1 MTISCRLG
9 SILLVLV
16 GVLLARA
23 QAPVAEPLRT
33 APDRPIDIKH
43 IRLDLKVDLPK
54 QTVDAVATLDVTSQ
68 RETSTIELDAVDFEV
83 KKVTVGDEVLHFSHD
98 GKRLSID
105 LEPAWPANKSAKVKI
120 EYKIREPK
128 AGLHFFAPSATE
140 PDVALTVWSQGEPT
154 TNRHWIP
161 CIDEPVQR
169 QSTELIVTVAD
180 GFEVLSNGKLVAKT
194 NNKDKTT
201 TFHWKQDKPH
211 PSYLVT
217 LVVGQFDVVREEW
230 KDLPVLY
237 YVPKGRK
244 EEVARTFGRTREMLD
259 FFSKRFGIDYPWEKY
274 AQVVVEQFSS
284 GGMENT
290 SATTL
295 TERALHDARAILDSS
310 PDPLIAHELGHQWW
324 GDLVTCRDWS
334 HIWLNEGFASFC
346 EVIWAE
352 HNLGAEEGAYN
363 LVHKARSAMAGGKT
377 RPVIDRRYTSPTS
390 MFDARAY
397 PKGAWVL
404 HMVRR
409 RLGDDAFWKCIQRY
423 GSEHKFKS
431 VETAD
436 FRKTLELETG
446 RSMERFF
453 YDWTERPGHPV
464 LEVTSEYQAEAKQL
478 RIAIKQTQAGEA
490 FHFPLSIAVH
500 GATGAPAKVKPMI
513 TEKEHV
519 LFVPLATRPT
529 RIDLDAEQAVLGEIK
544 ETKSRELWQAQ
555 LTGADVAGRIRA
567 AEYFGKSKSPADRD
581 LLVKAFNEEKFWGVQ
596 TEIAAALAESGGD
609 VCRDRLIEGM
619 KQTNPKVRRACA
631 DHLAKFRRDA
641 KAKAALKAVLGK
653 GDASYFVESAAL
665 SAYAKLQPEDTVA
678 VMLPWLAKTSY
689 GDVLRR
695 AALEGLGE
703 SQDLAA
709 LDTLVTWTKR
719 GKPRIARMGA
729 LTALVKLSQT
739 ANPND
744 EQRTQIVKAVAACL
758 ENETSPV
765 RRAAANA
772 LRDLGRSASL
782 SLPALEA
789 LARHDADGRVRDF
802 SQKAIEAIRSNS
814 PVPVELTRLREELD
828 RLKKANDSLQERV
841 KQFEKLEKK

>member
-1 MTISCRLG
+1 MHARFR
-9 SILLVLV
+9 VLAV
-16 GVLLARA
+16 TVLCLTALARA

-33 APDRPIDIKH
+33 APDRPIDIQH
-43 IRLDLKVDLPK
+43 IRLDMRVDLPK
-54 QTVDAVATLDVTSQ
+54 QTIDAVATLDIKAL
-68 RETSTIELDAVDFEV
+68 REASAIELDAVDFEV
-83 KKVTVGDEVLHFSHD
+83 KKVSVGSDVLRHSHD
-98 GKRLSID
+98 GKRLAID
-105 LEPAWPANKSAKVKI
+105 LSPAWPADKTAKLKI
-120 EYKIREPK
+120 EYRIREPK
-128 AGLHFFAPSATE
+128 AGLHFFAPSEAE
-140 PDVALTVWSQGEPT
+140 PNVPLTVWSQGEPT

-169 QSTELIVTVAD
+169 QSTELLVTVAE
-180 GFEVLSNGKLVAKT
+180 GFEVLSNGKLVNRKD
-194 NNKDKTT
+194 NDDKTV

-217 LVVGQFDVVREEW
+217 LVVGKFDVVRDEW
-230 KDLPVLY
+230 KDMPVLY

-244 EEVARTFGRTREMLD
+244 EDVARTFGRTREMLD
-259 FFSKRFGIDYPWEKY
+259 FFSRRFGIDYPWEKY

-295 TERALHDARAILDSS
+295 TDRALHDARAFLDSS

-324 GDLVTCRDWS
+324 GDLITCRDWS
-334 HIWLNEGFASFC
+334 HLWLNEGFASFC

-363 LVHKARSAMAGGKT
+363 LVNKAHAAMAGGKT
-377 RPVIDRRYTSPTS
+377 RPVVDRRYSSPTS

-404 HMVRR
+404 HMLRR
-409 RLGDDAFWKCIQRY
+409 RVGDDPFWKSIQRY

-431 VETAD
+431 VETVD
-436 FRKTLELETG
+436 FRRTVEGVTG
-446 RSMERFF
+446 RDLERFF

-464 LEVTSEYQAEAKQL
+464 LEVSSEYQAEQKQL
-478 RIAIKQTQAGEA
+478 RIAVKQTQAGEA

-500 GATGAPAKVKPMI
+500 GSTGALAKVRPMI

-519 LFVPLATRPT
+519 LFVPLASRPT
-529 RIDLDAEQAVLGEIK
+529 RIDLDAEQAVLGELK

-555 LTGADVAGRIRA
+555 LTSADVAGRIRA
-567 AEYFGKSKSPADRD
+567 AEHFGKSKSPADRE
-581 LLVKAFNEEKFWGVQ
+581 LLVKALGEEKFWGVQ
-596 TEIAAALAESGGD
+596 SEIASALAESGGD
-609 VCRDRLIEGM
+609 ACRDALIDGL

-631 DHLAKFRRDA
+631 GQLGKFHHDT
-641 KAKAALKAVLGK
+641 KATAALKALLGK
-653 GDASYFVESAAL
+653 GDVSYFVESAAL
-665 SAYAKLQPEDTVA
+665 TSYAKLQPEDAVA
-678 VMLPWLAKTSY
+678 VMLPWLTKNSY
-689 GDVLRR
+689 GEVLRR
-695 AALEGLGE
+695 AALEGLAE

-719 GKPRIARMGA
+719 GKPRQARIEA
-729 LTALVKLSQT
+729 LAALVKLHQK
-739 ANPND
+739 ANPS
-744 EQRTQIVKAVAACL
+744 EAQRTQIVKAVSACL

-772 LRDLGRSASL
+772 LRDLGRSAGT

-802 SQKAIEAIRSNS
+802 SQKAIEAIRSNT

-828 RLKKANDSLQERV
+828 RLKKANDALQERL
-841 KQFEKLEKK
+841 KQIDKIERR